1 MIFFIIR
8 YCLLTIVWE
17 REISPGALLLIE
29 NPEGHLHPS
38 GQATLDELIVLVA
51 YWRLNSCISIR
62 LNA

>member
-1 MIFFIIR
+1 MDDFFIRR

-51 YWRLNSCISIR
+51 
-62 LNA
+62 